1 MNQKEEIEDSA
12 LRKDAPVLF
21 GLSKQDPF
29 RVEDGFFERFPHEVQ
44 ALANKPGKVPLFLWL
59 KRAAVALPA
68 MVLVLFAVHSLRS
81 TEVPLAA
88 IPAPEE
94 ALLSTTSDQ
103 FDTQSILAGLPE
115 QEWPAFDAVT
125 VQLTPNEALAYVDQH
140 DIDLTEY
147 LYQQ

>member
-1 MNQKEEIEDSA
+1 MKQKEQIEDSA

-29 RVEDGFFERFPHEVQ
+29 RIEDGFFERFPHEVQ
-44 ALANKPGKVPLFLWL
+44 ALASKPASPPVFPWL

-68 MVLVLFAVHSLRS
+68 MALVLFAVHSLRS
-81 TEVPLAA
+81 PEVSPV
-88 IPAPEE
+88 IAPVTEE
-94 ALLSTTSDQ
+94 ALLSTTMDQ
-103 FDTQSILAGLPE
+103 FDTRSILGGVTE
-115 QEWPAFDAVT
+115 DEWPAFDSVT

-147 LYQQ
+147 LSQQ